1 MKKMCFLIAVAA
13 LAQDHGPPPGM
24 RCVPRTI
31 VTYNFVESDK
41 LAQFRPQHMA
51 YILSLLKSGK
61 LLMAGPM
68 ETGQTVTGVFATSN
82 WADIESMMKD
92 EPFTR
97 EGLLKVAS
105 HEVWNACEFDSS
117 QAAK

>member
-1 MKKMCFLIAVAA
+1 MKKLCLLIAVAA

-24 RCVPRTI
+24 RCAQRTL
-31 VTYNFVESDK
+31 VTYNFVDSDK
-41 LAQFRPQHMA
+41 RAQLHPQHVA

-61 LLMAGPM
+61 LLLAGPM
-68 ETGQTVTGVFATSN
+68 ESGQTATGVFATTN
-82 WADIESMMKD
+82 WADIENMMKD

-105 HEVWNACEFDSS
+105 HEVWNACEFDPS
-117 QAAK
+117 AAGK